1 MLRLIT
7 VVVFLVPLALSA
19 GRASAQVAPHHSS
32 STSPVSIAVSGG
44 LSAASRGNGAAA
56 GLQLTFDMTDRLVL
70 EAEGGHLGG
79 RNGAGGMSGTVA
91 LLVNLVPAGGK
102 TVPYLVVGGGL
113 YGASFDLDRDR
124 FFRRVS
130 EEYPEGTRMIPIT
143 GMGGF
148 GMMQGSYNGPTMWT
162 GPWTGNTVSPDH
174 MPAFYANR
182 LGQMMVPGSGGWG
195 MRSFNDPAISL
206 GAGVRLEVSPRFFVR
221 PDARALVVIANGTTY
236 TVGVMTIG
244 LGYRF

>member
-7 VVVFLVPLALSA
+7 IVVFLVPLALSA
-19 GRASAQVAPHHSS
+19 GPASAQVGPHHSS
-32 STSPVSIAVSGG
+32 PTSPVSIAVSGG

-56 GLQLTFDMTDRLVL
+56 GLQLTFDLTDRLVL
-70 EAEGGHLGG
+70 D
-79 RNGAGGMSGTVA
+79 
-91 LLVNLVPAGGK
+91 
-102 TVPYLVVGGGL
+102 
-113 YGASFDLDRDR
+113 GASFDLDRDR

-221 PDARALVVIANGTTY
+221 PDARALVVIANGSTY